1 MGNVFQA
8 CAVPA
13 LSLRQLV
20 AGHIHFLKQSL
31 NPIFETKELEN
42 STKRDEKFTTT
53 PSFSSFDVYC
63 SARLHAG
70 FAILL
75 QLYTVLYGVFGFI
88 SFESITSVKAVL
100 KSDRLYTH
108 QILPRVA
115 WPQLDAGL
123 GMDIVVSLIIFTI
136 LSFKRENAPKNTVFY
151 PTASLQKEILI
162 NRRSSILMSF

>member
-42 STKRDEKFTTT
+42 STKRDEKFTTAL
-53 PSFSSFDVYC
+53 SFSSFDVYC

-70 FAILL
+70 FVILL
-75 QLYTVLYGVFGFI
+75 QLYTVLYGIFGFI
-88 SFESITSVKAVL
+88 PFESITSVKAVL

-136 LSFKRENAPKNTVFY
+136 LSFKRENALKNTVFY